1 MTQYQAVAA
10 GCILLFA
17 GLIDMR
23 GTTAARGSFAAEQP
37 WAAEHI
43 DALPN
48 DIRREISKYEQL
60 CGSKALA
67 GHYFAVSIEA
77 GIHKFVSLHFEDFA
91 CAKRAAVCNADG
103 CLHEVFVES
112 RGGHRLVF
120 NAYARDVKL
129 SNDRGVIGL
138 RVEKE
143 NSTFF
148 LRWNGRSFFPAV
160 E

>member
-1 MTQYQAVAA
+1 MTLYQSVVA
-10 GCILLFA
+10 GCILLAAGFVDMQGTGAAKGGFA
-17 GLIDMR
+17 G
-23 GTTAARGSFAAEQP
+23 ENP

-48 DIRREISKYEQL
+48 DIRRQISKYEQL

-77 GIHKFVSLHFEDFA
+77 GNHKFVSLHFEEFA
-91 CAKRAAVCNADG
+91 CGKRAAVCNADG

-129 SNDRGVIGL
+129 SNDQGVVGL
-138 RVEKE
+138 RIEKGT
-143 NSTFF
+143 STF
-148 LRWNGRSFFPAV
+148 LLKWNGRSFLPISD
-160 E
+160 